1 MDRGGGRVNGVLVT
15 AMLGLGLA
23 IIVVRRRSV
32 GIALLAAQSLA
43 LGTLALNLASG
54 RSGDFWV
61 AGLLLSKAII
71 LPVLLYLL
79 VGRTPEARP
88 VAAPAGPM
96 VRLAAA
102 GAVALCAVVLIPP
115 LGLGA
120 PHTEHTAV
128 ALVLV
133 GLAIVIA
140 RRPLLF
146 QVLGLIVAENGLSL
160 LAVSVPGGLSYVI
173 EFGALFDLA
182 LIVTVAAA
190 FVQRIHSD
198 LGTGDTEMLRG
209 LRD

>member
-1 MDRGGGRVNGVLVT
+1 MNGVLVT
-15 AMLGLGLA
+15 AMLALGLA
-23 IIVVRRRSV
+23 VIVVRRRSIA
-32 GIALLAAQSLA
+32 IALLAAQSLA
-43 LGTLALNLASG
+43 LGVIAVNLAGG
-54 RSGDFWV
+54 RSGDFVV
-61 AGLLLSKAII
+61 ASVLLSKAIV
-71 LPVLLYLL
+71 LPALLYLL
-79 VGRTPEARP
+79 IRRTPEAQP
-88 VAAPAGPM
+88 VAAASGPM

-133 GLAIVIA
+133 GITIVIA
-140 RRPLLF
+140 RRPILF
-146 QVLGLIVAENGLSL
+146 QLLGLIVAENGLSL

-190 FVQRIHSD
+190 FAQRIHSD
-198 LGTGDTEMLRG
+198 LGTGDTELLRG

>member
-1 MDRGGGRVNGVLVT
+1 MSSALATV
-15 AMLGLGLA
+15 MLGLAFGV
-23 IIVVRRRSV
+23 IVVRRRTV
-32 GIALLAAQSLA
+32 AIALLAAQSLA
-43 LGTLALNLASG
+43 LGVLAVDLADA
-54 RSGDFWV
+54 RSGYVV
-61 AGLLLSKAII
+61 AA
-71 LPVLLYLL
+71 VLLGKAVVLPTLL
-79 VGRTPEARP
+79 YVLIRRTPEARA

-96 VRLAAA
+96 LRLAAA
-102 GAVALCAVVLIPP
+102 GTVALCAVVLTPP

-120 PHTEHTAV
+120 PHTEHAAV

-133 GLAIVIA
+133 GIAIVIA
-140 RRPLLF
+140 RRPILF
-146 QVLGLIVAENGLSL
+146 QLLGLVVAENGLSL

-190 FVQRIHSD
+190 FAQRIHSD